1 MIGKFPDFSF
11 VWLSFKLEVPQ
22 KILSVLF
29 VQLNSSENLVPLAL
43 AIPRQVEVGL
53 SCGLLSLAGKAQ
65 STGVFVAQKRSWPVL
80 SKWDLKK
87 AFDFARGK
95 LF

>member
-1 MIGKFPDFSF
+1 MA
-11 VWLSFKLEVPQ
+11 KLRVEVPQ
-22 KILSVLF
+22 KILSILF

-65 STGVFVAQKRSWPVL
+65 SAGVLFFAQKEL
-80 SKWDLKK
+80 AFTHKMGLKK

-95 LF
+95 LVLTL